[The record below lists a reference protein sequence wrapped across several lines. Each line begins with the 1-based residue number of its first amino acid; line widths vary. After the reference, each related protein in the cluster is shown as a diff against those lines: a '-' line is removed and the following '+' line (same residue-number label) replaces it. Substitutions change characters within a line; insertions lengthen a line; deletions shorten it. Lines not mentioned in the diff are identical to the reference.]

1 MLHRLPD
8 AAIGKVPDTID
19 AEGAMRC
26 CRSLVVVLVLMA
38 PCVAG
43 EASAGPVDE
52 IVGTWRGTSAC
63 VDRQAAPA
71 CTDEQ
76 VIYEIAASP
85 GQPNSVTVRAD
96 KVVDGKR
103 VSMGDLEFTYDASSG
118 SWTSEFENPRTHA
131 LWRLS
136 VTGTTL
142 KGTLTLLP
150 SKAVVR
156 RMNLKKGT

>member
-1 MLHRLPD
+1 
-8 AAIGKVPDTID
+8 
-19 AEGAMRC
+19 MRC
-26 CRSLVVVLVLMA
+26 CRSLVVALDLV
-38 PCVAG
+38 VAG
-43 EASAGPVDE
+43 VQGEAVAGPVDE

-76 VIYEIAASP
+76 VIYEIVASP
-85 GQPNSVTVRAD
+85 GESDSVTVRAD

-103 VSMGDLEFTYDASSG
+103 VPMGSFDFTHEATSR
-118 SWTSEFENPRTHA
+118 SWTSELETPRMHA

-136 VTGTTL
+136 VSGTTL
-142 KGTLTLLP
+142 GGTLTLLP

-156 RMNLKKGT
+156 RVHLQKDK